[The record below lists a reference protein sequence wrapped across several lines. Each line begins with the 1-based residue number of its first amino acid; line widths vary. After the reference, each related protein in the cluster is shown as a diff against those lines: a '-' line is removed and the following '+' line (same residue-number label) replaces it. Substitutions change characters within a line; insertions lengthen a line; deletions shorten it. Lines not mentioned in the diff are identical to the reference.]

1 MENIGGWIAFIFEY
15 AIFYYGICLMLSYL
29 ILVFFSIIEINKYNH
44 RNRFINYSPLL
55 NSEHIP
61 GISIIAPAFNEALTI
76 INGVHTLLSLSYPK
90 FEVIV
95 VNDGSTDDSLQQLI
109 EEYDLVESNFFY
121 DIAIQ
126 TYPIKAI
133 YKSSN
138 PVYSKLTVVDKENGQ
153 SKADAC
159 NAGINVSSYPLFLG
173 TDIDCILHKET
184 LLKMV
189 KPFIEEK
196 TRVIAAGAVIRASN
210 SCEVDNGYLKKIHVS
225 SQYLP
230 LFQELEYIR
239 AFLLGRMAW
248 SKINGLMLVSGA
260 IGLFDKEIA
269 LAAGGYDNT
278 SLGEDMELIARMRIW
293 MHDNN
298 QKYLVKY
305 IPESL
310 CWTEVPSTIK
320 ILARQRTRWTQG
332 LAQTLWI
339 HKRAFLNSK
348 YKVFGLLTYPYWIF
362 FEWMAPFIEAG
373 GILYYIYLII
383 TGQLTWE
390 YAIVLFLFIY
400 SFSVMITLIAI
411 LWDDLVGMK
420 YSSKRDVLKLCL
432 GAIVEPFAYH
442 PLVLFYSLRGNW
454 FFFTRRKLAWGEMTR
469 TGFKK

>member
-138 PVYSKLTVVDKENGQ
+138 PVYSKLKVVDKENGK

-432 GAIVEPFAYH
+432 GAVVEPFAYH

>member
-138 PVYSKLTVVDKENGQ
+138 PVYSKLTVVDKENGK

>member
-1 MENIGGWIAFIFEY
+1 MENISGWIVFIFEY
-15 AIFYYGICLMLSYL
+15 AIFYYGIFLMLSYL
-29 ILVFFSIIEINKYNH
+29 ILVFFSIVEINKYNH

-61 GISIIAPAFNEALTI
+61 GISIIAPAFNEARTI
-76 INGVHTLLSLSYPK
+76 INGVQTLLSLSYPK

-109 EEYDLVESNFFY
+109 EVYDLVESNFFFHN
-121 DIAIQ
+121 AIQ
-126 TYPIKAI
+126 TYPVKAI

-138 PVYSKLTVVDKENGQ
+138 PVYAKLTIVDKENGK

-173 TDIDCILHKET
+173 TDIDCILHKDT

-210 SCEVDNGYLKKIHVS
+210 SCEVNNGYLMKIHVS
-225 SQYLP
+225 NQYLP

-348 YKVFGLLTYPYWIF
+348 YKVFGLLTYPYWVF

-373 GILYYIYLII
+373 GILYYIYLIV

-432 GAIVEPFAYH
+432 GAIIEPFAYH

-454 FFFTRRKLAWGEMTR
+454 FFFTKRKFAWGEMTR

>member
-55 NSEHIP
+55 NSEYIP

-138 PVYSKLTVVDKENGQ
+138 PVYSKLTVVDKENGK

>member
-138 PVYSKLTVVDKENGQ
+138 LVYSKLTVVDKENGK